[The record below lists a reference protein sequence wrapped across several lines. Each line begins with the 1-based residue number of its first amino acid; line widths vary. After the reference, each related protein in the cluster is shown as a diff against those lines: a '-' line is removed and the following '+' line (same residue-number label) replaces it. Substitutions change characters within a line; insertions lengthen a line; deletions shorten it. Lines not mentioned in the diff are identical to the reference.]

1 VFKGTTKMPNI
12 YEKDGIS
19 VTIALFTDLK
29 NAKSLKQKV
38 IDGEFETTLLNTKM
52 VKYVVVISYCI
63 IVRIVVFRTNTFRDK

>member
-1 VFKGTTKMPNI
+1 MFKGTTKMPNI